1 MFDKIVEQ
9 AQSATKPFSEIMSIN
24 AEVMEKLAEKQTS
37 LFTGM
42 MNDGIEYA
50 KDLASQKD
58 LAGIYETQKTFAEG
72 LQEKMMENA
81 KDTYALM
88 TDTSEKVTEV
98 VNGAFSEIKKFDA
111 AVVAPQATKTTRA
124 KAPAKSKAPAKATAD
139 SSSTTA

>member
-9 AQSATKPFSEIMSIN
+9 AQSASKPFSEIMSIN

-58 LAGIYETQKTFAEG
+58 LAGIYETQKTYAEG
-72 LQEKMMENA
+72 LQEKMMTSA
-81 KDTYALM
+81 KETYEIM
-88 TDTSEKVTEV
+88 TDTSEKVSEI

-111 AVVAPQATKTTRA
+111 AVAPQATKTTTRA
-124 KAPAKSKAPAKATAD
+124 KAPAKSKAPAKAATE

>member
-9 AQSATKPFSEIMSIN
+9 AQSASKPFSEIMSIN

-58 LAGIYETQKTFAEG
+58 LAGIYETQKTYAEG
-72 LQEKMMENA
+72 LQEKMMTNA
-81 KDTYALM
+81 KETYEIM
-88 TDTSEKVTEV
+88 TDTSEKVSEI

-111 AVVAPQATKTTRA
+111 AVAPQATKTTRA
-124 KAPAKSKAPAKATAD
+124 KAPAKPKAPAKAAAE